1 MSEWLRRFWDDESA
15 QEVAEYAFLS
25 LFIGLVGLL
34 LWPVIVELMG
44 DRYADYNED
53 VQGEWEPPDLP

>member
-44 DRYADYNED
+44 DRYEAYND
-53 VQGEWEPPDLP
+53 NVQGEWEPPDLP